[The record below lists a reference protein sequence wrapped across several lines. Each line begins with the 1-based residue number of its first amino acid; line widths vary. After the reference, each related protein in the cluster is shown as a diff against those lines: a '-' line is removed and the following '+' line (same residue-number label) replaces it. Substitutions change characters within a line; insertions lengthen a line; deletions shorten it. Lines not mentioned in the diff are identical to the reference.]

1 MVRDL
6 LASEQ
11 MLKAVSKTVG
21 FNQITIAP
29 VGASDIAEICWYE
42 ALDQPGIRPIFSFYS
57 SKKFRVHLTKYL
69 AGEEVPVY
77 TASESLSASNDPKSE
92 DAQPAEAGVKRSHQQ
107 PIEDSSQKQASGNE
121 YSYGVR
127 IRNLEDQIIVQMAI
141 RESEKLYREQNG
153 DERLLHQQALSDG
166 LVAQTNHPKRVEI
179 QNPSSDP
186 KYIDVLIERQRQIES
201 GLPITK

>member
-42 ALDQPGIRPIFSFYS
+42 ALDQPGMRPIFSFYS
-57 SKKFRVHLTKYL
+57 SKRFRIHLTRYL

-77 TASESLSASNDPKSE
+77 TASESLSS
-92 DAQPAEAGVKRSHQQ
+92 AQDQKATAEARDKTGQV
-107 PIEDSSQKQASGNE
+107 PALTDSSENRPSANE
-121 YSYGVR
+121 HSYGVR
-127 IRNLEDQIIVQMAI
+127 IRNMEDQIMIQMAI
-141 RESEKLYREQNG
+141 RESEKLYREQYG
-153 DERLLHQQALSDG
+153 DERLLNQQALSDG
-166 LVAQTNHPKRVEI
+166 LVTDSRRPKQIEV

-186 KYIDVLIERQRQIES
+186 KYIDVLIQRQREIES